1 MPDVQMLVQPKK
13 GVSLIGKKET
23 LRNLLSS
30 YKINIA
36 DSPEDRLTYVFAKLL
51 NTNDSLKIQNLADEL
66 YVSRSTVESTMKD
79 VRKRLNKHGMSLVS
93 DRNGVR
99 IKADEKSKRRL
110 MSEVV
115 NYYWGGFTA
124 SNSKTDLLD
133 LNINFIGEAN
143 NFLID
148 T

>member
-1 MPDVQMLVQPKK
+1 
-13 GVSLIGKKET
+13 
-23 LRNLLSS
+23 
-30 YKINIA
+30 
-36 DSPEDRLTYVFAKLL
+36 
-51 NTNDSLKIQNLADEL
+51 
-66 YVSRSTVESTMKD
+66 
-79 VRKRLNKHGMSLVS
+79 MSLVS

-143 NFLID
+143 NFLMYRLSNSATFFNMSLFKKLFASPMKLIFKSKRSVLLLD
-148 T
+148 AVKPPQ